1 MPEWSEV
8 KIMSEYFNEI
18 TENKT
23 FVNVRKSDISK
34 VKTDLKT
41 NSWSLGFTMKS
52 ETRGKEFM
60 IKFCRKPECFK
71 HFDKEVMICNM
82 GMSGNWQMTP
92 SNNLP
97 KHAHLIFD
105 TDDGMSVCLVDVR
118 RFARWQWSDGYS
130 TKRGPDPVEDFDN
143 FVLNIRN
150 NINKKIFEK
159 PIYEVLMSQEY
170 FNGLGAY
177 LVAEILGRWDK
188 NPFEPAKEVID
199 DELLNLC
206 KTVPQE
212 AYDRNGGQLSDWENP
227 YGEDKDSFEDWM
239 LFYQNKRSCYKVLTK
254 KDKRGI
260 WINKKWR
267 QFDLVAE

>member
-18 TENKT
+18 TKDKT
-23 FVNVRKSDISK
+23 FINIRKSDVSK

-41 NSWSLGFTMKS
+41 GTWSLGFSVTSK
-52 ETRGKEFM
+52 TKGKEFL
-60 IKFCRKPECFK
+60 IEFCRKPKCFE
-71 HFDKEVMICNM
+71 HFGEIKMICNM
-82 GMSGNWQMTP
+82 GMSGNWQITP
-92 SNNLP
+92 SDRLP

-105 TDDGMSVCLVDVR
+105 TDDNMSVSLVDMR
-118 RFARWQWSDGYS
+118 RFARWQWSDGFS
-130 TKRGPDPVEDFDN
+130 NKRGPDPVEEWN
-143 FVLNIRN
+143 AFVD
-150 NINKKIFEK
+150 NINKNLNKKLFDK
-159 PIYEVLMSQEY
+159 PVYEVLMSQEY

-188 NPFEPAKEVID
+188 NPFQEARTGID
-199 DELLNLC
+199 TDLLNLC
-206 KTVPQE
+206 KSVPQE

-227 YGEDKDSFEDWM
+227 YGEEKDAFEDWM
-239 LFYQNKRSCYKVLTK
+239 LFYQNKRDCYKVLTK

-267 QFDLVAE
+267 ELEK